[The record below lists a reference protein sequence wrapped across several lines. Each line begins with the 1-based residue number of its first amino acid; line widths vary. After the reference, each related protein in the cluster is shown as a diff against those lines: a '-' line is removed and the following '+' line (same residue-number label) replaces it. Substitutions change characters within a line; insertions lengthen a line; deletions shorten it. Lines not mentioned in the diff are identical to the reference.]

1 MLVSFWV
8 KSCYI
13 QRLYSTD
20 CFKTTLSTAPSWL
33 YSFLVTLSI
42 SLGLSCQSVQ
52 PAQRIDTL
60 AALGQDTVKLLTNF
74 AQGAT
79 NWFQTLLEPKSS
91 SAAASSSSTIPSNG
105 PSPSKSHSVENP
117 QEVQEYPEN
126 FEPLRSRCLVD
137 IYTPCTP
144 IMKNPF
150 VSPLL
155 APDSLLKGLPPVHIV
170 VRHDENAFPGTMLK
184 LLF

>member
-13 QRLYSTD
+13 QCLYSTD
-20 CFKTTLSTAPSWL
+20 CCKTALSTAPLWL
-33 YSFLVTLSI
+33 YCFLVTLSI
-42 SLGLSCQSVQ
+42 SLGSSCQSVL
-52 PAQRIDTL
+52 PAQQIDTL

-79 NWFQTLLEPKSS
+79 NWFQTLLEPKS
-91 SAAASSSSTIPSNG
+91 AAVSSSSTIPSNG
-105 PSPSKSHSVENP
+105 PSPSKSHSVEKP

-144 IMKNPF
+144 IMKNPL

-170 VRHDENAFPGTMLK
+170 VRHNENAFPGTKLK

>member
-13 QRLYSTD
+13 QGLYSTD
-20 CFKTTLSTAPSWL
+20 CFKTALSTAPSWL
-33 YSFLVTLSI
+33 YCFLVTLSI
-42 SLGLSCQSVQ
+42 SGSSCQSLQ
-52 PAQRIDTL
+52 PAQQIDTL

-79 NWFQTLLEPKSS
+79 NWFQNLLEPK
-91 SAAASSSSTIPSNG
+91 AAAAASSSTIPSDA
-105 PSPSKSHSVENP
+105 PSPSKSHSVEKP
-117 QEVQEYPEN
+117 QVVQEYPEN
-126 FEPLRSRCLVD
+126 FQPLRSRCLVD
-137 IYTPCTP
+137 IRTPCTP

-155 APDSLLKGLPPVHIV
+155 APESLLKGLPPVHIV
-170 VRHDENAFPGTMLK
+170 VRHDENAFPRTMLK
-184 LLF
+184 LLL